1 MIKLFDSRFIIDGVP
16 EELTPAQMLGRN
28 RPPLD
33 GEPIVDETVD
43 PAILSFEFDE
53 GKISS
58 YLRSVKKVRRELQFP
73 FAASYARACLAN
85 VLIDAIWS
93 HGHFTLPELSVDAVW
108 RWREM
113 GIGSMSA
120 LYESVRAVSEY
131 ADVLDIGFSSAE
143 CEDGD
148 PQIVMKVPQAAGRAI
163 PATLN
168 PDPESWIV
176 YVPFDTGEYR
186 LGGSLLAQALG
197 LRGGT
202 SPQVDNPDY
211 LMDCYEV
218 VRELVE
224 DRIAVS
230 GITVGAGGLMMALDK
245 MSCRGVGADL
255 DLSDLTRAYPGSDVV
270 RLLFGEVPG
279 VIFQIKDDD
288 FDYLDAEFI
297 LQDVMY
303 FPLGHPTKGRDIKLR
318 WTSKPAIGSIL
329 ESLVR

>member
-1 MIKLFDSRFIIDGVP
+1 MKNLFDSRFIIDGVP

-28 RPPLD
+28 RAPLD
-33 GEPIVDETVD
+33 GEPMVDETVD

-53 GKISS
+53 SRISG
-58 YLRSVKKVRRELQFP
+58 YLRAVKKTRRELQFP
-73 FAASYARACLAN
+73 FAAQYARACLAN
-85 VLIDAIWS
+85 VLIEAIWS

-108 RWREM
+108 RWKET

-131 ADVLDIGFSSAE
+131 ADVLDIGFSRAE
-143 CEDGD
+143 CEEGQ
-148 PQIVMKVPQAAGRAI
+148 PEILMKVPQAAGRAI

-176 YVPFDTGEYR
+176 YVPFDTEEYR

-197 LRGGT
+197 LKGGT
-202 SPQVDNPDY
+202 CPQVDNPDY

-224 DRIAVS
+224 DRIAIS
-230 GITVGAGGLMMALDK
+230 GITVGAGGLMSALDK
-245 MSCRGVGADL
+245 MAYKGVGADL

-279 VIFQIKDDD
+279 VLFQIRDDD

-318 WTSKPAIGSIL
+318 WSSKPAIGSIL

>member
-1 MIKLFDSRFIIDGVP
+1 MNKLFDSRFIIDGVT

-33 GEPIVDETVD
+33 GEPIIDETVD
-43 PAILSFEFDE
+43 PAILSYDFDE

-58 YLRSVKKVRRELQFP
+58 YLKAVKKTKRELQFP
-73 FAASYARACLAN
+73 FAAQYARACLAG
-85 VLIDAIWS
+85 VLTDAIWS
-93 HGHFTLPELSVDAVW
+93 AGHFILPELSVDASW

-131 ADVLDIGFSSAE
+131 ADVLDIGFSGVE

-148 PQIVMKVPQAAGRAI
+148 PAIAMKVPQAAGRAI

-176 YVPFDTGEYR
+176 YVPFDTEEYR

-197 LRGGT
+197 IKGGAC
-202 SPQVDNPDY
+202 PQVDNPDY

-224 DRIAVS
+224 DRIAIS
-230 GITVGAGGLMMALDK
+230 GITVGDGGLMAALDNMTYK
-245 MSCRGVGADL
+245 SVGAQL
-255 DLSDLTRAYPGSDVV
+255 DLSDLLRAYPGSDVV

-279 VIFQIKDDD
+279 VIFQIRDDD

-303 FPLGHPTKGRDIKLR
+303 FPLGHPTKTKQIKLT
-318 WTSKPAIGSIL
+318 WSQKPAIGSIL

>member
-1 MIKLFDSRFIIDGVP
+1 MKELFDSRFIIDGVA

-28 RPPLD
+28 RPPVD

-53 GKISS
+53 DKISS
-58 YLRSVKKVRRELQFP
+58 YLRLVKKARPELQFP
-73 FAASYARACLAN
+73 LAAQYARARLAG
-85 VLIDAIWS
+85 VLIEAIWS
-93 HGHFTLPELSVDAVW
+93 HGHFTLPELSVDAKW
-108 RWREM
+108 SWHEQ

-131 ADVLDIGFSSAE
+131 ADILDIGFSSVA
-143 CEDGD
+143 CEDGG
-148 PQIVMKVPQAAGRAI
+148 PEIEMKVPQAAGRAI

-176 YVPFDTGEYR
+176 YVPFDTEEYR

-197 LRGGT
+197 LKGGAC
-202 SPQVDNPDY
+202 PQVDSPDY

-224 DRIAVS
+224 DRIAIS
-230 GITVGAGGLMMALDK
+230 GISVGAGGLMYALDK
-245 MSCRGVGADL
+245 MAYKGVGADL
-255 DLSDLTRAYPGSDVV
+255 DLSDLKRAYPGSDVV

-279 VIFQIKDDD
+279 VIFQIRDDD

-303 FPLGHPTKGRDIKLR
+303 FPLGHPKKEKGINIR

>member
-1 MIKLFDSRFIIDGVP
+1 MKDLFDSRFIIDGVP

-28 RPPLD
+28 RAPLD

-58 YLRSVKKVRRELQFP
+58 YLRAVKKTTRELQFP
-73 FAASYARACLAN
+73 FAAQYARACLAN
-85 VLIDAIWS
+85 VLTEAIWS
-93 HGHFTLPELSVDAVW
+93 HGHFTLPELSVDALW

-131 ADVLDIGFSSAE
+131 ADILDIGFSRAE

-176 YVPFDTGEYR
+176 YVPFDTEEYR

-197 LRGGT
+197 LKGGT
-202 SPQVDNPDY
+202 CPQVDNPDY

-218 VRELVE
+218 IRELVE
-224 DRIAVS
+224 DRIAIS

-245 MSCRGVGADL
+245 MACKGVGADL

-279 VIFQIKDDD
+279 VIFQIRDDD

-303 FPLGHPTKGRDIKLR
+303 FPLGHPTKGKDIKIR
-318 WTSKPAIGSIL
+318 WTSRPAIGSIL